1 MSDDSDPPRKFY
13 QLKPKEFEVVN
24 EPTSAAPADSSPT
37 HVRGHLRAAFSPP
50 PPSVIAAKPPPNDV
64 QSLLRDN
71 VARANVAGL
80 NELAAIRARRS
91 RRKRD
96 YWRLMALGTIIL
108 GGIAALTGPRM
119 PIPFTYAIAG
129 LVLFNLGLWWIMW
142 HIMEDY

>member
-13 QLKPKEFEVVN
+13 RLKPKDFEMVN

-37 HVRGHLRAAFSPP
+37 HVRGHLRAAFSSP
-50 PPSVIAAKPPPNDV
+50 PPSAITPQPQANDV
-64 QSLLRDN
+64 HALLRDN
-71 VARANVAGL
+71 VARANAAGL
-80 NELAAIRARRS
+80 NELTAVRARRS

-119 PIPFTYAIAG
+119 PIPFIYAIAG
-129 LVLFNLGLWWIMW
+129 VVLFNLGLWWIMW
-142 HIMEDY
+142 HVMEDY

>member
-13 QLKPKEFEVVN
+13 RLKPKDFEMVN

-50 PPSVIAAKPPPNDV
+50 SSSAITPQPQANDV
-64 QSLLRDN
+64 HALLRDN
-71 VARANVAGL
+71 VARANAAGL
-80 NELAAIRARRS
+80 NELTAVRARRS

-142 HIMEDY
+142 HVTEDY